1 MARKSGFCAT
11 GTHNRCL
18 FLSVNGV
25 RAATRYVLCTCDC
38 HDGDTHRLEAVTAVM
53 GHWNQEHP
61 TSPASA
67 EVIRYV
73 DSVNATISAARG
85 NQEDDSYP
93 GEAEDDE

>member
-1 MARKSGFCAT
+1 MARKSGFCAAEN
-11 GTHNRCL
+11 HPRCP

-25 RAATRYVLCTCDC
+25 RADIRYVLCTCDC
-38 HDGDTHRLEAVTAVM
+38 HDGDMRRMEAVTAIM

-61 TSPASA
+61 TTPASD

-85 NQEDDSYP
+85 KQEDEDHHD
-93 GEAEDDE
+93 EAEDEG